1 MSTMIKKWSRV
12 IASKLGWR
20 VDKARDFAISL
31 LTEVNDHTLA
41 AAIRTIIEEERKDK

>member
-1 MSTMIKKWSRV
+1 MPTMIKEWSRF
-12 IASKLGWR
+12 IARKLGWR

-41 AAIRTIIEEERKDK
+41 SAIITIIEEERKDK

>member
-1 MSTMIKKWSRV
+1 MPTMIKEWSRF

-20 VDKARDFAISL
+20 VDKARDFAVNL

-41 AAIRTIIEEERKDK
+41 SAIMTIIEEERKEK